1 MEDMEILT
9 ERWELARGRIEEICE
24 ELKNERVDLA
34 NFPLIF

>member
-24 ELKNERVDLA
+24 ELKTKE
-34 NFPLIF
+34 